1 VSAVTGL
8 RLADQVPAVD
18 GCSIPTYEMPLHAL
32 ATGFARFGTGN
43 ALPAGFAEAARRLR
57 AAVAANPVMV
67 AGARKFD
74 TEITQALGEAA
85 FVKVGAE
92 GVYCGALPALGLGF
106 ALKCDDGAIRAAE
119 AATASLLRRLL
130 GANEVLDRLAAPVIT
145 NWNGIE
151 VGAVRGAL

>member
-1 VSAVTGL
+1 
-8 RLADQVPAVD
+8 
-18 GCSIPTYEMPLHAL
+18 MPLRAL
-32 ATGFARFGTGN
+32 AAGFARFGTGMG
-43 ALPAGFAEAARRLR
+43 LPAGFAAAAARLR

-92 GVYCGALPALGLGF
+92 GVYCGALPARGLGF

-130 GANEVLDRLAAPVIT
+130 GENEVLHRLAAPVIT